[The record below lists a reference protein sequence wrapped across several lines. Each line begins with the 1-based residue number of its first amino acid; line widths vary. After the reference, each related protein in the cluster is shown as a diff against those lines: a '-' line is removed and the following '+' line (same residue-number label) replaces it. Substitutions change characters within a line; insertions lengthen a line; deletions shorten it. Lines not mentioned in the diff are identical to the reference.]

1 MVLPRHKN
9 FRPNSLMT
17 LSIKNQLLSF
27 NPGLYKFCAL
37 LIKMVSIS
45 VVRSYVKHYPPNV
58 EADVIT
64 FVIQWMGVF
73 YDLRNLSSSNTHD
86 LLDASFLSIMIKNQF
101 MNHGFWLWTIIRLL
115 KALFWSCMSTKY
127 PCIKSKETVLT

>member
-45 VVRSYVKHYPPNV
+45 VVRSYVKHYPANV
-58 EADVIT
+58 KADVIT
-64 FVIQWMGVF
+64 FVIQWMRVLIGHPRFIGCFVPIN
-73 YDLRNLSSSNTHD
+73 YD
-86 LLDASFLSIMIKNQF
+86 KNQF
-101 MNHGFWLWTIIRLL
+101 MNHGLWLWTIIRLL
-115 KALFWSCMSTKY
+115 RPLFWSCMSRKY
-127 PCIKSKETVLT
+127 PCIKSKETILT